1 MIDQVDDAMR
11 RFRAEQD
18 PDEAAVDAAVRRAL
32 ALSAERTPVAP
43 SAHAPGRPR
52 PIPFT
57 RGRAALFVGA
67 IAAVIV
73 AAAIGIPFGGS
84 QGHGGPQ
91 TAAAAQLEEVAQRI
105 LAQQPVKFPL
115 GHYWYVRTA
124 VWERWI
130 ARDGSGGGLP
140 TSGDTQGDL
149 STRPGSLLGSLRSL
163 ITNPSLD
170 SLPRDPKALRAYLE
184 RRQRRFPGP
193 KSGSGLEAN
202 LFASLGVTATYLP
215 SDPELLATLYRVMAS
230 LPGIRDGGAGTDAL
244 GRSGRIYYDVA
255 WTPPYRW
262 EALIDPRTGEVLQT
276 RILQRSTVIERD
288 TVLESGLV
296 ATLGERP
303 DGTRVDT
310 SDWAKH

>member
-18 PDEAAVDAAVRRAL
+18 PDDAAVDAAVRRAL
-32 ALSAERTPVAP
+32 ALTATKALVAP
-43 SAHAPGRPR
+43 RAVAPGRSR
-52 PIPFT
+52 SVGLT
-57 RGRAALFVGA
+57 RGRTAILVGA
-67 IAAVIV
+67 IAAVIA

-84 QGHGGPQ
+84 RGHGGPQ
-91 TAAAAQLEEVAQRI
+91 TAAAAQLEDVASRI
-105 LAQQPVKFPL
+105 LDQQPVRFPS
-115 GHYWYVRTA
+115 GQYWYVRTA
-124 VWERWI
+124 VWERWV

-140 TSGDTQGDL
+140 TSRDTQGDV
-149 STRPGSLLGSLRSL
+149 STAPGSLLGSLRSL
-163 ITNPSLD
+163 ITNPSLA

-184 RRQRRFPGP
+184 RRQMRFPGP

-202 LFASLGVTATYLP
+202 LFAGLGVTATYLP
-215 SDPELLATLYRVMAS
+215 RDPELLAALYRVMAS

-244 GRSGRIYYDVA
+244 GRTGRIYYDVA

-276 RILQRSTVIERD
+276 RVTRDRKIIERD
-288 TVLESGLV
+288 TILESGLV
-296 ATLGERP
+296 AALGERP

-310 SDWAKH
+310 NDWAKH